1 MSRYRS
7 PRAQTTQ
14 HGAAGGSERLRRR
27 TAVILISTHAEEDYA
42 DLIAASPAAGFL
54 PKISLSAGANR
65 DLLGIPT

>member
-1 MSRYRS
+1 
-7 PRAQTTQ
+7 
-14 HGAAGGSERLRRR
+14 
-27 TAVILISTHAEEDYA
+27 VILISTHAEEDYA